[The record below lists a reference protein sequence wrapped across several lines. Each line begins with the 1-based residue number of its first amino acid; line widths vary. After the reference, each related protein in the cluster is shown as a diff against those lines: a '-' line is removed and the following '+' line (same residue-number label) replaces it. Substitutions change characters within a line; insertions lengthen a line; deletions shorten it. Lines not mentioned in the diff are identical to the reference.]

1 MTELN
6 RPDPDALLANLKQEE
21 ARLNKGRL
29 RVFMGMCAGVGKTY
43 AMLEAAAKTR
53 WEGLDAVIGVVE
65 THGRFDTA
73 ALVDSL
79 PTFPRKK
86 VEHRGSSITEMDLEG
101 LLARQPRPRLVLV
114 DELAHTNAPGSRH
127 PKRWQDVLEL
137 LDAGIDVY
145 TTVNVQH
152 LESRKESVEAI
163 TGVPVRETV
172 PDSILERADQV
183 EVIDIAPS
191 ALLERLAE
199 GKVYPGEKAV
209 RAAENFF
216 KPDTLTALREI
227 ALRVTAERV
236 DRDLRA
242 FNAGKGAKGA
252 WNTNDRV
259 MVAVSPSPNSER
271 LVRTARRM
279 AASLQAPWLAVHVGD
294 GSELS
299 DKDREQLRKNLSLAE
314 SLGAEVLTTADTDLA
329 AALLRVAA
337 SRDVSQLV
345 LGRPRKGWLS
355 GLLAG
360 GSLLGRLTREAGDL
374 DIHLVR
380 LPRRQARRLRG
391 LRRLRLLAAPAQYWY
406 TLWLV
411 AGLGLGGTVAE
422 HLVGYRAVGFLFL
435 CGLLALSLFNSLG
448 PVLFGAVLSA
458 LVWDYFF
465 IPPKY
470 TFIIS
475 TSEDALMIVAYF
487 LAAVITGLL
496 THRVRNNQRILA
508 ERERRTELL
517 YRLVAAI
524 STGEGSTTL
533 RRVAELLGSALK
545 RPVAVFL
552 PGADGTLV
560 NQSHGPEAF
569 ILSAKEEAVAA
580 WALSTGKAAGWGTSN
595 LPTTDAFFTP
605 LPGRHGNEGLLAL
618 RAAGG
623 AALSMEDEALVLAA
637 AQQLGLSLEHERLR
651 QAGREAEKL
660 RQSEQL
666 HQALLN
672 SVSHE
677 LRTPLTALL
686 GTASALQDDATVA
699 DAPRR
704 HSLLKEL
711 ASAGGRLN
719 RVIENLL
726 DMARLNS
733 GVLEPQLDWH
743 DPAELVR
750 LTLQRLAEPMA
761 GHPVTLKLPEDLPLV
776 RVDFRFMEHALS
788 NLLQNAAAYAPA
800 GTPITVEARP
810 RGGRLELSVSDQG
823 PGIPSEARERV
834 FEKFYRLPG
843 SPAGGTGLGL
853 HITRSLLQ
861 AQGGTALVREA
872 PGGGAEFVLSL
883 PLEEAPPPPKE
894 PA

>member
-1 MTELN
+1 MAELN
-6 RPDPDALLANLKQEE
+6 RPDPDALLAGLKQEE

-43 AMLEAAAKTR
+43 AMLEAGAKTR
-53 WEGLDAVIGVVE
+53 WEGMDAVIGVVE

-101 LLARQPRPRLVLV
+101 LLARKPRLVLV

-152 LESRKESVEAI
+152 LESRKEAVEAI

-199 GKVYPGEKAV
+199 GKVYQGDKAA

-242 FNAGKGAKGA
+242 FSAGRGGAKAA
-252 WNTNDRV
+252 WNTNDRI

-271 LVRTARRM
+271 LVRTARRL
-279 AASLQAPWLAVHVGD
+279 AASLQAPWLAVHVSD
-294 GSELS
+294 GAELGE
-299 DKDREQLRKNLSLAE
+299 KDREQLRKNLALAE

-329 AALLRVAA
+329 AALLRLAA

-345 LGRPRKGWLS
+345 LGRPRKGWL
-355 GLLAG
+355 GALLSG

-391 LRRLRLLAAPAQYWY
+391 LRRLRLLASPAQYWY

-411 AGLGLGGTVAE
+411 AGMGLAGTVAE

-448 PVLFGAVLSA
+448 PVLFGAGLSA

-475 TSEDALMIVAYF
+475 TSEDVLMIVAYF

-508 ERERRTELL
+508 ERERRTDVL

-524 STGEGSTTL
+524 ATGERSQTL
-533 RRVAELLGSALK
+533 REVSNLLGGALK

-552 PGADGTLV
+552 PGPDGALM
-560 NQSHGPEAF
+560 NQSHGPEPF
-569 ILSAKEEAVAA
+569 ILSAKEEAVAG

-595 LPTTDAFFTP
+595 LPTSDAYFAP
-605 LPGRHGNEGLLAL
+605 LEGRHGAEGLLAL
-618 RAAGG
+618 RGAGG
-623 AALSMEDEALVLAA
+623 PPLSLEDEALMKAA

-651 QAGREAEKL
+651 LAGREAEKL

-686 GTASALQDDATVA
+686 GTAAALQDDATVA
-699 DAPRR
+699 DPVRR
-704 HSLLKEL
+704 HGLLKEL
-711 ASAGGRLN
+711 GSAGGRLN

-743 DPAELVR
+743 DPGELVR
-750 LTLQRLAEPMA
+750 LTLQRLAEPLA
-761 GHPVTLKLPEDLPLV
+761 GHPLKLDLPAELPLL
-776 RVDFRFMEHALS
+776 RADFRFMEHALS
-788 NLLQNAAAYAPA
+788 NLMLNAAAYAPA
-800 GTPITVEARP
+800 GTPITVTAR
-810 RGGRLELSVSDQG
+810 RVGQRLEVSVVDRG
-823 PGIPSEARERV
+823 PGIPPEARERV

-853 HITRSLLQ
+853 HITRSLME
-861 AQGGTALVREA
+861 AQGGTALVRSA
-872 PGGGAEFVLSL
+872 PDGGADFVLSL
-883 PLEEAPPPPKE
+883 PLSAAPPPPVE
-894 PA
+894 PGP

>member
-1 MTELN
+1 MAEIK

-43 AMLEAAAKTR
+43 AMLEAGAKTR
-53 WEGLDAVIGVVE
+53 WEGMDAVIGVVE

-86 VEHRGSSITEMDLEG
+86 VEHRGAEITEMDLEG
-101 LLARQPRPRLVLV
+101 LLARKPRLVLV

-152 LESRKESVEAI
+152 LESRKEAVEAI

-172 PDSILERADQV
+172 PDSMLERADQV
-183 EVIDIAPS
+183 EVIDIAP
-191 ALLERLAE
+191 ALLLERLAE
-199 GKVYPGEKAV
+199 GKVYQGDKAV

-227 ALRVTAERV
+227 SLRVTAERV

-242 FNAGKGAKGA
+242 FSAGKGTKGA

-271 LVRTARRM
+271 LVRTARRL
-279 AASLQAPWLAVHVGD
+279 AASLQAPWLAVHVSD
-294 GSELS
+294 GAEQSP
-299 DKDREQLRKNLSLAE
+299 KDREQLRKNLALAE

-329 AALLRVAA
+329 EALLRLAA

-345 LGRPRKGWLS
+345 LGRPRTGWLGS
-355 GLLAG
+355 LLSG

-391 LRRLRLLAAPAQYWY
+391 MRRVRLLASPAQYWY

-411 AGLGLGGTVAE
+411 AGMGFAGMVASP
-422 HLVGYRAVGFLFL
+422 LMGYRAVGFLFL

-448 PVLFGAVLSA
+448 PVLFGAALSA

-496 THRVRNNQRILA
+496 THRVRNNQKILA
-508 ERERRTELL
+508 ERERRTDVL

-524 STGEGSTTL
+524 ATGERGDTFRAVSS
-533 RRVAELLGSALK
+533 LLGGALK

-552 PGADGTLV
+552 PGPDGALL
-560 NQSHGPEAF
+560 NQSHGPEPF
-569 ILSAKEEAVAA
+569 ILTTKEEAVAG
-580 WALSTGKAAGWGTSN
+580 WALSTGKAAGWSTSN
-595 LPTTDAFFTP
+595 LPTSDAYFTP
-605 LPGRHGNEGLLAL
+605 LDGRHGAEGLLAL
-618 RAAGG
+618 RGAGG
-623 AALSMEDEALVLAA
+623 PPLSLEDEALLKAA
-637 AQQLGLSLEHERLR
+637 AQQLGLGLEHERLR
-651 QAGREAEKL
+651 LASREAEKL

-686 GTASALQDDATVA
+686 GTAAALQDDATISE
-699 DAPRR
+699 PQRR
-704 HSLLKEL
+704 GALLKEL
-711 ASAGGRLN
+711 HSAGGRLN

-750 LTLQRLAEPMA
+750 LTLQRLAEPLSS
-761 GHPVTLKLPEDLPLV
+761 HPLVLELPSDLPLF

-788 NLLQNAAAYAPA
+788 NLVLNAAAYAPA
-800 GTPITVEARP
+800 GTPITVAAR
-810 RGGRLELSVSDQG
+810 RVGERLEISVSDQG
-823 PGIPSEARERV
+823 PGIPLEARERV

-853 HITRSLLQ
+853 HITRSLLK
-861 AQGGTALVREA
+861 AQGGTAVVREA
-872 PGGGAEFVLSL
+872 AGGGAEFALSL
-883 PLEEAPPPPKE
+883 PLEAVPPPPTE